1 MPMLLRYDGITLQTA
16 DVLAGDILGHTQT
29 SDGNAGAGEL
39 AIRFTN
45 PFAGTATISGSVWDA
60 HTTANRRQQWS
71 VWINGVQLS
80 NGVVL
85 GDGSEGRNNRD
96 TFLLSGQSL
105 GLGTLVEL
113 RLSRFAP
120 DNGGVLGMTFD
131 VDLTPTSVMP
141 VPASLPLFVAG
152 IGGLLLAM
160 RRRR

>member
-1 MPMLLRYDGITLQTA
+1 MLLRYDGITLQTV

-29 SDGNAGAGEL
+29 SDGNARAGEL

-60 HTTANRRQQWS
+60 HTTVNRRQQC
-71 VWINGVQLS
+71 
-80 NGVVL
+80 
-85 GDGSEGRNNRD
+85 
-96 TFLLSGQSL
+96 
-105 GLGTLVEL
+105 EL
-113 RLSRFAP
+113 RLSRFAS

-131 VDLTPTSVMP
+131 DDLTPTSVMP
-141 VPASLPLFVAG
+141 APASLPLSVAG